1 MKAILQKKIYVGFFL
16 ILFTLFSIVNSDNPD
31 NEEFEFDKFK
41 NYERQPKNNELYAKI
56 VVKGNNADNNYI
68 LSAYSDSGR
77 NKRIQLAQSLNGI
90 TKLYLSP
97 NQIKGNIYIKLEC
110 SQSPCKGFIE
120 FSYSERIDLEE
131 GETLSYYVTN
141 ENKLMKFSL
150 NPNKSSEISN
160 IWARGQLEVNT
171 TINLNN
177 STNYIK
183 KDNYYIIKQSIDKI
197 NFIVEGNSGD
207 FINVGFI
214 GYKKEKKTGK
224 KFYNSN
230 TILTVDE
237 NVITAYLEKETVER
251 FCYPIQTRKCIDK
264 IEPLFGTGIIFTK
277 IAYSFKRDKNGTN
290 LDDHTENN
298 LFPLGSLSHIIYS
311 HEINNQE
318 ICFSFPPKKFNQF
331 TDIKEII
338 LTYQITRGLSSHK
351 GLNLY
356 EPQLNGVFYPRFL
369 KKNEKISFIP
379 QNDGIFTKM
388 TYNLMSMMGF
398 PKMSI
403 VDCDNYPLCEL
414 DNNTT
419 SKNKVNSSNINR
431 FSSLSYNKKNDED
444 FSPISKNQK
453 LMIVECTEGEKKK
466 NKTKYFND
474 ICGFG
479 TLMNKEEAKIELI
492 EDQYFNQFATKN
504 QKDNYKIK
512 IMGESKIYKIFIDI
526 MTYVG
531 DVNVTTSFPS
541 GVTYSQY
548 TSINKIYLSV
558 KIDINSESL
567 KEINFTV
574 KSISNSYYTIL
585 VNYGREN
592 KVEIDSFI
600 TNDLQTGLSYLVTI
614 DPNIFDENYGYS
626 NKIIKFRNER
636 YIDKMPMMFNFYSLN
651 CEVEVNNYYES
662 KSEIKKF
669 RHFSHHIVEKDDPIY
684 SSGFEYTLSV
694 IGSTL
699 DLDNLKICKVYTS
712 AIELSS
718 EHDKN
723 SRDILIP
730 DNTPQQIMFSKEHR
744 HVSFGYVHV
753 DFKNDLLIKFDPQH
767 IAQYT
772 IKLYYENVERN
783 KSEIIVSSNVLYL
796 SYEKE
801 WKNRCKDTNRV
812 CYIQLDI
819 TLNSTDFAKNP
830 NPVLDFSIKSIASNF
845 VSYLPKNVLTKDYI
859 HSNSSQYYYTE
870 LNSYEDGFISI
881 NFLRGSGNVYAKI
894 VSKNK
899 DEQNPNWRGK
909 YKLPSSEQ
917 ESLKME
923 AYTKKIKFSTPVNS
937 EDKDYYLLLNVF
949 PDVEGNFKSNKNI
962 FPYTIFVHSHKTA
975 DLNIPKINVPLD
987 EYVVGTVESDKDNIL
1002 QFYSVWLNS
1011 DADQVIIDFQSVAA
1025 KMYINVGNTKPEIS
1039 KHNHFHI
1046 LPKGED
1052 TIYIISK
1059 TEILSKLEGCS
1070 SIKDLYLTI
1079 GLWANTTDTL
1089 YNTPFAFIVR
1099 LGGNEKDIYRVN
1111 SEQKALCKTKK
1122 VEGKNI
1128 CLYIVEYDYLS
1139 DNKDNSLFIYTSAQN
1154 NSSISHL
1161 FAKYISKID
1170 YEINR
1175 EKLSKVILTKENSN
1189 FTSNSDYLYIKKGI
1203 INDKYLLVS
1212 VETDIETTVKLASSY
1227 NSNLNGVIPNPILPQ
1242 IFVVKAN
1249 SIFSLNFPKKN
1260 ILMVSLRSI
1269 MGSAEI
1275 HWANDKNH
1283 TYYLKGRDD
1292 RLSLTND
1299 KLGSN
1304 NKLLIKGTS
1313 NIQDEIGFVFYASY
1327 IIKSNINNVDP
1338 FVLYKSVNFVYTDS
1352 DFPITLYT
1360 PIKSLD
1366 SNSYDFYEV
1375 FFSFNILENEIK
1387 NEFEYYKDKPFLI
1400 NGYITSEKNL
1410 NIIRDNPNLTV
1421 DEKNTS
1427 VGMYDQALR
1436 TGVIRFS
1443 KEFINSGIIENENPY
1458 LILKLG
1464 KMAFFN
1470 KRIYKRISFE
1480 TTTIQNN
1487 SKDTVSE
1494 LSYQFGSL
1502 EKNET
1507 SRTFLLR
1514 TDKSYN
1520 YMILQFSCAEDEL
1533 SVKLK
1538 DLKLNTISDD
1548 YYGKKLYSIETK
1560 EFKDKKS
1567 VTLEI
1572 ERNKKEK
1579 ISSVE
1584 YFMFQ
1589 YIYSN
1594 STDKV
1599 YTIKNN
1605 TLSIKG
1611 KEGEKESDYFLTFSP
1626 IENHEKYNITYIIR
1640 IGGFRKNKTDK
1651 FKIPKKEYISIQ
1663 KERSVVIEFYNPK
1676 VSGDKLKL
1684 DIKKAASLGSYIQ
1697 VLAQI
1702 NDKANVEYLSYKLFN
1717 LSQLDKNKAGD
1728 EENKHK
1734 SEDEGS
1740 QSPNTSN
1747 DKSVL
1752 KEWISNNTIPFI
1764 IILSI
1769 LGTILIL
1776 VIILVLIVCI
1786 YHKKTKNL
1794 MNSINTVSF
1803 QKEKFIEKDDD
1814 DDDNILK

>member
-1 MKAILQKKIYVGFFL
+1 MKAILQKKIYVGFFF
-16 ILFTLFSIVNSDNPD
+16 ILFALFSKIKS
-31 NEEFEFDKFK
+31 EAFDIKDFK
-41 NYERQPKNNELYAKI
+41 NYDIKPENNKFYAKI
-56 VVKGNNADNNYI
+56 EVKGNNADINYV

-77 NKRIQLAQSLNGI
+77 SKRIQLAQSFNGN

-97 NQIKGNIYIKLEC
+97 NQIKENMFIKLEC
-110 SQSPCKGFIE
+110 SQYPCQGNIE
-120 FSYSERIDLEE
+120 FSYSEKIDLKE
-131 GETLSYYVTN
+131 GEILSYYVTN
-141 ENKLMKFSL
+141 DNVEMEFSL
-150 NPNKSSEISN
+150 SPNKSSEISN
-160 IWARGQLEVNT
+160 IWARGQLNINT
-171 TINLNN
+171 TLNLN
-177 STNYIK
+177 SSEYINK
-183 KDNYYIIKQSIDKI
+183 SNYYIIEHFIDKTH
-197 NFIVEGNSGD
+197 FKVKGTSGD

-214 GYKKEKKTGK
+214 GYKMAEKNNES
-224 KFYNSN
+224 FYISN
-230 TILTVDE
+230 TMLTVNE
-237 NVITAYLEKETVER
+237 NVITIYLHKENFTKV
-251 FCYPIQTRKCIDK
+251 CYPIQTRKCIDTV
-264 IEPLFGTGIIFTK
+264 ELLFGNGIILTK
-277 IAYSFKRDKNGTN
+277 IAYSFKRYKNGTS
-290 LDDHTENN
+290 LDDHSVNN
-298 LFPLGSLSHIIYS
+298 LFNLGSISNIFYS
-311 HEINNQE
+311 HEIHTQD
-318 ICFSFPPKKFNQF
+318 ICFSFPPAQFEQFN
-331 TDIKEII
+331 DIKEII
-338 LTYQITRGLSSHK
+338 LTYQITRRLSFDK
-351 GLNLY
+351 GINLY

-369 KKNEKISFIP
+369 KKKQKVFFIP
-379 QNDGIFTKM
+379 QFGGNFAKM
-388 TYNLMSMMGF
+388 TLHLMSMTGF

-414 DNNTT
+414 DNNKTF
-419 SKNKVNSSNINR
+419 KNKVNSSNINR
-431 FSSLSYNKKNDED
+431 FSSLSYKKKDGVEY
-444 FSPISKNQK
+444 SPISANQT
-453 LMIVECTEGEKKK
+453 LMIVECKEGEKKK
-466 NKTKYFND
+466 NYFDD

-512 IMGESKIYKIFIDI
+512 IINESNIEKIFIDI

-531 DVNVTTSFPS
+531 DVNVTTSFPD
-541 GVTYSQY
+541 GITYSQY

-558 KIDINSESL
+558 KTNFENP
-567 KEINFTV
+567 KELNFAVT
-574 KSISNSYYTIL
+574 STSNSYYTIL
-585 VNYGREN
+585 VNYGRRE
-592 KVEIDSFI
+592 VETDSLI
-600 TNDLQTGLSYLVTI
+600 TNELQTGFLYLVTI
-614 DPNIFDENYGYS
+614 DPKMEDIDEFS

-636 YIDKMPMMFNFYSLN
+636 FIDQMPILFNFYSLN
-651 CEVEVNNYYES
+651 CEVEVMSINSNR
-662 KSEIKKF
+662 KIKKF
-669 RHFSHHIVEKDDPIY
+669 RHFSHHIIEPDDPGY
-684 SSGFEYTLSV
+684 SKEVEYRLFV
-694 IGSTL
+694 LGSNS
-699 DLDNLKICKVYTS
+699 DSDNFKLCKVYTS
-712 AIELSS
+712 AIELSN
-718 EHDKN
+718 EHEQN

-730 DNTPQQIMFSKEHR
+730 DNTPQQIMFSEKHK

-783 KSEIIVSSNVLYL
+783 KSEIIVSNDVLYL

-819 TLNSTDFAKNP
+819 TLNGTDFSKNP
-830 NPVLDFSIKSIASNF
+830 NPVLNFSIKSIASNF
-845 VSYLPKNVLTKDYI
+845 VSYLPKNILTTDYI
-859 HSNSSQYYYTE
+859 YINSSQYFYTE
-870 LNSYEDGFISI
+870 LNSYEEGFISI
-881 NFLRGSGNVYAKI
+881 NFLRGSGNVYAKV
-894 VSKNK
+894 VSKNIK
-899 DEQNPNWRGK
+899 EENPNWRGK

-917 ESLKME
+917 ECLKME
-923 AYTKKIKFSTPVNS
+923 TFSKKIKFSTPLNND
-937 EDKDYYLLLNVF
+937 DKDYYLLLNVF
-949 PDVEGNFKSNKNI
+949 PDVEGDFKNKKQI
-962 FPYTIFVHSHKTA
+962 FPYTIFICSYKIA
-975 DLNIPKINVPLD
+975 DLNINVPLD
-987 EYVVGTVESDKDNIL
+987 EYVVGTVESNKDNIM

-1011 DADQVIIDFQSVAA
+1011 DADKVIIDFQSVDADL
-1025 KMYINVGNTKPEIS
+1025 YINVGNERPKIRESHFNIS
-1039 KHNHFHI
+1039 HQ
-1046 LPKGED
+1046 GED
-1052 TIYIISK
+1052 TILIISK
-1059 TEILSKLEGCS
+1059 SEILSKLKDVS

-1128 CLYIVEYDYLS
+1128 CSYIVEYDYLS
-1139 DNKDNSLFIYTSAQN
+1139 DNNDNSLFIYASAEN
-1154 NSSISHL
+1154 NSSISKI
-1161 FAKYISKID
+1161 FAKYISKTD

-1175 EKLSKVILTKENSN
+1175 EKLSKAILTKDNSN
-1189 FTSNSDYLYIKKGI
+1189 FTNDGDYLYIKKGLPS
-1203 INDKYLLVS
+1203 DKYLLVS
-1212 VETDIETTVKLASSY
+1212 VETDIETTVKLVSSY
-1227 NSNLNGVIPNPILPQ
+1227 NSNLNGVIPNPIIPQ
-1242 IFVVKAN
+1242 TFMVKAG
-1249 SIFSLNFPKKN
+1249 STFSLNFQKED
-1260 ILMVSLRSI
+1260 ILMVNLRSI

-1275 HWANDKNH
+1275 HWVNDKNH

-1292 RLSLTND
+1292 RLSVTND
-1299 KLGSN
+1299 KNGSN

-1313 NIQDEIGFVFYASY
+1313 NQDGIGFVFNANY
-1327 IIKSNINNVDP
+1327 IMKTKMINVDP

-1375 FFSFNILENEIK
+1375 FISFNILENDIK
-1387 NEFEYYKDKPFLI
+1387 DELDIYKDKPFLI
-1400 NGYITSEKNL
+1400 SGYITSEKYI
-1410 NIIRDNPNLTV
+1410 NIIRDTPNLTV
-1421 DEKNTS
+1421 DEKTLTP
-1427 VGMYDQALR
+1427 GIYDHALR

-1443 KEFINSGIIENENPY
+1443 KEFINSGIKKNENPY
-1458 LILKLG
+1458 LIIKLG
-1464 KMAFFN
+1464 KISITN

-1507 SRTFLLR
+1507 SRKFLLR
-1514 TDKSYN
+1514 ADKSYN
-1520 YMILQFSCAEDEL
+1520 YMILQFSCAEEEL

-1548 YYGKKLYSIETK
+1548 YYGKKLYFIETK
-1560 EFKDKKS
+1560 ELKDKKS
-1567 VTLEI
+1567 ITLEI

-1579 ISSVE
+1579 TSTTE

-1589 YIYSN
+1589 YTYSN

-1599 YTIKNN
+1599 YTINNN
-1605 TLSIKG
+1605 TISVKS
-1611 KEGEKESDYFLTFSP
+1611 KEGERESDYFLTFSP
-1626 IENHEKYNITYIIR
+1626 VENHEKYNITYIIR
-1640 IGGFRKNKTDK
+1640 IGGFRKNEKDT

-1663 KERSVVIEFYNPK
+1663 KERSVVKEFYNPK
-1676 VSGDKLKL
+1676 ASGDKLNL
-1684 DIKKAASLGSYIQ
+1684 NIKKASSLGSYIQ

-1717 LSQLDKNKAGD
+1717 LSEADKKQAKD
-1728 EENKHK
+1728 EENNHK
-1734 SEDEGS
+1734 SEDQDN
-1740 QSPNTSN
+1740 QSPNNSN
-1747 DKSVL
+1747 GKNYL

-1794 MNSINTVSF
+1794 MNSINNVSF
-1803 QKEKFIEKDDD
+1803 QKEKFIEKDED